1 MISVHTVE
9 GNQNTD
15 EGRLFAFGIFIF
27 GGNTVSQTVDAQT
40 HKPISTYKAPLS
52 DAKISVGK
60 GMVIAIAAFVGWYCI
75 NVATWVIPGL
85 LGSIL
90 HPPEILLYV
99 VDFLGFGLALFFMC
113 TPVVIIALFA
123 SGRSYSFYYWLAFG
137 LLAVYVTNIV
147 CWYAFYPQVAELA
160 FAGLPCIALVN

>member
-1 MISVHTVE
+1 MISFHNVE
-9 GNQNTD
+9 GNLNTNKV
-15 EGRLFAFGIFIF
+15 RLFAIGVFIF

-40 HKPISTYKAPLS
+40 HKPISTYKAPRS
-52 DAKISVGK
+52 AEKISVGK
-60 GMVIAIAAFVGWYCI
+60 GLVIAIVAFVGWYCI

-123 SGRSYSFYYWLAFG
+123 SGRSYSFYHSLAFG
-137 LLAVYVTNIV
+137 LLAVYITNII
-147 CWYAFYPQVAELA
+147 CWYIFVPQVAELA
-160 FAGLPCIALVN
+160 FAGLPCIPHL